1 MAVELTILLS
11 VLLVGVTLSGLLIK
25 RLVYS
30 LIMLFYSGLLLGC
43 IFLAYGASYAGL
55 FQIITFAG
63 AVSVMFMVILML
75 IGGELTPTGQR
86 ISREQVIGL
95 GLSVMGF
102 LVVASILWQF
112 GPSPI
117 PAEETVLARQM
128 GFATDDPLSFLWS
141 LRSWDVLFLVIL
153 VSAALAGVLNLFSK
167 EGDHE

>member
-1 MAVELTILLS
+1 MAIELTILLS
-11 VLLVGVTLSGLLIK
+11 ALLIGVTLSALLIK

-75 IGGELTPTGQR
+75 IGGEPTPTGQR

-95 GLSVMGF
+95 GLSIAGF

-117 PAEETVLARQM
+117 PVEETVLARQM
-128 GFATDDPLSFLWS
+128 GFAADDPLSFLWS
-141 LRSWDVLFLVIL
+141 LRSWDILFFVIL
-153 VSAALAGVLNLFSK
+153 VSAALAGILNLFSK
-167 EGDHE
+167 EGEHE

>member
-1 MAVELTILLS
+1 MAIELTILLS
-11 VLLVGVTLSGLLIK
+11 ALLIGVTLSALLIK

-75 IGGELTPTGQR
+75 IGGESTPTGQR
-86 ISREQVIGL
+86 ISREQVVGL
-95 GLSVMGF
+95 GLSIMGF
-102 LVVASILWQF
+102 LVVSTILWQF
-112 GPSPI
+112 GPSPT
-117 PAEETVLARQM
+117 PVEETVLAQQM

-153 VSAALAGVLNLFSK
+153 VSAALAGILNLFSK

>member
-95 GLSVMGF
+95 GLSIMGF

-117 PAEETVLARQM
+117 PAEEAVLARQM

-153 VSAALAGVLNLFSK
+153 VSAALAGILNLFSK

>member
-1 MAVELTILLS
+1 MAIELTILLS
-11 VLLVGVTLSGLLIK
+11 ALLIGVTLSALLIK

-75 IGGELTPTGQR
+75 IGGEPTPIGQR

-95 GLSVMGF
+95 GLSIMGF

-141 LRSWDVLFLVIL
+141 LRSWDILFLVIL
-153 VSAALAGVLNLFSK
+153 VSAALAGILNLFSK

>member
-86 ISREQVIGL
+86 ISREQVMGL
-95 GLSVMGF
+95 GLSIIGF

-153 VSAALAGVLNLFSK
+153 VSAALAGILNLFSK

>member
-43 IFLAYGASYAGL
+43 IFLAYGASYACL

-86 ISREQVIGL
+86 ISREQMIGL
-95 GLSVMGF
+95 GLSIMGF

-117 PAEETVLARQM
+117 PAEEAVLARQM

-153 VSAALAGVLNLFSK
+153 VSAALAGILNLFSK

>member
-86 ISREQVIGL
+86 ISREQMIGL
-95 GLSVMGF
+95 GLSIMGF

-117 PAEETVLARQM
+117 PAEEAVLARQM

-153 VSAALAGVLNLFSK
+153 VSAALAGILNLFSK

>member
-95 GLSVMGF
+95 GLSIIGF

-153 VSAALAGVLNLFSK
+153 VSAALAGILNLFSK

>member
-1 MAVELTILLS
+1 MAIELTILLS
-11 VLLVGVTLSGLLIK
+11 ALLIGVTLSALLIK

-43 IFLAYGASYAGL
+43 IFLADGASYAGL

-75 IGGELTPTGQR
+75 IGGEPTPIGQR

-95 GLSVMGF
+95 GLSIMGF

-141 LRSWDVLFLVIL
+141 LRSWDILFLVIL
-153 VSAALAGVLNLFSK
+153 VSAALAGILNLFSK